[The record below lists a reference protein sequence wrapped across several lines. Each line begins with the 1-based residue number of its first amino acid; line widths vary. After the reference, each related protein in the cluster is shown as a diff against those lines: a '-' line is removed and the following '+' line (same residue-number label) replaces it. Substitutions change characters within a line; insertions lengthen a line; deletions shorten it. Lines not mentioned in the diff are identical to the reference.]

1 MSNLIIPR
9 IYEHRL
15 KVYRRKDRPGVW
27 NCDYYLPPQH
37 GENEVRRRYKILARN
52 QEQAELWKA
61 HKLIALDCYEFD
73 EADYKL
79 MGVERKDFTNDPT
92 LGEFLLEFRRFRE
105 LGRSKP
111 LSPRTIDEQERTIE
125 RYFMKPIGNMKTA
138 LLDHRLS
145 EFKRSFIQDFI
156 TELQEV
162 VSEVTRADPAGH
174 LSAKYINNIT
184 GVLGRI
190 LSIAEDRDKIER
202 RPKIDKVPDQRQESA
217 PDILRLDEVQRLWD
231 VCQGSYGRMIRL
243 LLLTGLRAMEIAG
256 LRWEDYDEGALGG
269 PILRVVRQ
277 YVRYGRKNNEPQF
290 RAPKCNSQ
298 RIIPVGESLQAVL
311 SEQKAETRLQ
321 DTLIF
326 MTEAGRPVCNE
337 LLRKAL
343 HRACRRA
350 GIRKVSPHA
359 LRRTF
364 VSQTQMA
371 SGDLEAAGKLAGQ
384 REIRV
389 TRDHYFQSEE
399 THLRHVMGQ
408 LENRLLGT
416 RDTPPGNVVELK

>member
-1 MSNLIIPR
+1 MSKLTIPR

-15 KVYRRKDRPGVW
+15 KVYKRIDRRGVW

-37 GENEVRRRYKILARN
+37 GEQDVRRRYKILARN
-52 QEQAELWKA
+52 QEQAERWKA
-61 HKLIALDCYEFD
+61 HKLIALDRFEFD
-73 EADYKL
+73 ESDYEL
-79 MGVERKDFTNDPT
+79 MGVEKKDYTNDPT

-105 LGRSKP
+105 LGRNKP

-190 LSIAEDRDKIER
+190 LSVAEDREKIER
-202 RPKIDKVPDQRQESA
+202 RPKIDKVPDHREKSE
-217 PDILRLDEVQRLWD
+217 PDTLRLDEVQRLWD
-231 VCQGSYGRMIRL
+231 ACWGSYGRMVRVLI
-243 LLLTGLRAMEIAG
+243 LTGLRAMELAG
-256 LRWEDYDEGALGG
+256 LKWEDYDEGALGG
-269 PILRVVRQ
+269 PILRIVRQ
-277 YVRYGRKNNEPQF
+277 YIRYGRKNNEPQF
-290 RAPKCNSQ
+290 RAPKCDSR

-321 DTLIF
+321 DDLIF

-343 HRACRRA
+343 HRTCRRA

-384 REIRV
+384 KEIRV
-389 TRDHYFQSEE
+389 TREHYLQIEQ
-399 THLRHVMGQ
+399 TQLKTVIGQ
-408 LENRLLGT
+408 LEDRLFGGQQLAS
-416 RDTPPGNVVELK
+416 PKLKKTK